1 MRHQTIAPPSSLPSL
16 MMPCPVCAGRM
27 AFQARRP
34 ITTEL
39 EDSVYACRSCG
50 TELIRTTVRRD
61 GQTPKIKSAEA
72 A

>member
-1 MRHQTIAPPSSLPSL
+1 

-27 AFQARRP
+27 AFKTRHP
-34 ITTEL
+34 IAAEL
-39 EDSVYACRSCG
+39 EDAVYACRNCG

>member
-1 MRHQTIAPPSSLPSL
+1 MRHQTVAPPSSLPSL

-34 ITTEL
+34 ITAEL
-39 EDSVYACRSCG
+39 EDTVYACRSCG
-50 TELIRTTVRRD
+50 GELVRTTVRRD